1 VGSTKFYSDA
11 FARKSFSPEVKWLLD
26 YFDQDASSSRSADVA
41 LTENTAFWVGTGGLL
56 RVRAK
61 NAANVTFWTKLTGL
75 WVNQDKAAFSGVW
88 MDDSIT
94 LIAST
99 VAVIGN
105 TVELQLVTHPT
116 ATTASTAANW
126 RRISLGT
133 VLPTETCLGDLCA
146 PLGDVAANLQD
157 VYSDGEN
164 IVIVGWQVPSKGKR
178 NAAIWVRRLL

>member
-1 VGSTKFYSDA
+1 M
-11 FARKSFSPEVKWLLD
+11 KWLLD
-26 YFDQDASSSRSADVA
+26 YFDQVSSSSRSADVA

-56 RVRAK
+56 RVRSK
-61 NAANVTFWTKLTGL
+61 NAANATFWTKLTGL

-88 MDDSIT
+88 MDDAIT
-94 LIAST
+94 LVAST
-99 VAVIGN
+99 VQVLGN

-133 VLPTETCLGDLCA
+133 VLPTETCIGDLCA

-178 NAAIWVRRLL
+178 NAAIWVRRIL